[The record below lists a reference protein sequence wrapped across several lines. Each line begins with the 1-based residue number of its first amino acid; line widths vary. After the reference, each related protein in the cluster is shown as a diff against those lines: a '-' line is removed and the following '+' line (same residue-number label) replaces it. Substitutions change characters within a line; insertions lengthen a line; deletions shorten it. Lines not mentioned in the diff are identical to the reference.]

1 MNKVK
6 KVHNDVRFNFQ
17 VEIWKSEVA
26 KRLPMLEKLDGELII
41 RTEENET
48 LLQLDSPVQIWRLE
62 WIVCNLFFWYYIYIF
77 YCNLFDKLFI
87 YLFLVCLFFL
97 LFLFLLWF

>member
-1 MNKVK
+1 MIKRIQIFYYEFKNLSVWLNKVK
-6 KVHNDVRFNFQ
+6 KIHNDVLFNFQ

-48 LLQLDSPVQIWRLE
+48 LLQLDSPVQI
-62 WIVCNLFFWYYIYIF
+62 
-77 YCNLFDKLFI
+77 
-87 YLFLVCLFFL
+87 
-97 LFLFLLWF
+97 